1 MANFTELFNVR
12 LTDCGKWS
20 RYFTFSCRVISSS
33 CLCFLRHRLIC
44 VCRQER
50 VYNPRN
56 DHVKRS
62 LPASS
67 SSRLCDT
74 SDVSLWSRRNRRRF
88 PQSSGPGSWFW
99 VHSCELFDGWLSSD
113 SKNTLSPA
121 SKAKGTR
128 LCVSVKGGRAS
139 SYSPHRD
146 LEMLRGVTRGDGPR
160 LTGGPQLRG
169 WRSIRSKCPPS
180 RSFHCSMPP
189 PLCFVGCRRTSS
201 DPGHIILTPYHSQ

>member
-1 MANFTELFNVR
+1 MANFTELFNDR

-20 RYFTFSCRVISSS
+20 RYFTFSCHVISSS
-33 CLCFLRHRLIC
+33 CLCFLRHHLIC

-50 VYNPRN
+50 VY
-56 DHVKRS
+56 KRRCEKKPFCKFLLTS
-62 LPASS
+62 MWHFWRLALEQAKSEEVSS
-67 SSRLCDT
+67 EF
-74 SDVSLWSRRNRRRF
+74 WSWVMVL
-88 PQSSGPGSWFW
+88 GP
-99 VHSCELFDGWLSSD
+99 SCELFDGWLSSD

-146 LEMLRGVTRGDGPR
+146 LEMLHGVTQGDGPR

-180 RSFHCSMPP
+180 CSFHCSMPP